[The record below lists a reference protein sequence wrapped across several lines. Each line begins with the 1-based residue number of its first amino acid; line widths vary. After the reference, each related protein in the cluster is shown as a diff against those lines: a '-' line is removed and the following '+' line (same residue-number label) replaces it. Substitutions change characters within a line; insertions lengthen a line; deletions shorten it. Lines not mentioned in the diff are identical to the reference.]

1 MSAPSRSMI
10 VMSAAL
16 CVSLLIGCITVW
28 MLLQKRNVS
37 KKTMQIAKPMSYKQV
52 SALRIPQLP
61 DTIFVEMLSDNP
73 RVMIFHNFLSADE
86 CQHLIQLAEPRMA
99 PSTVQLE
106 TLSTTPDRTSFT
118 TNLQRHETPVVKQV
132 ESRAVMFANY
142 PMENLEPLQV
152 VRYHP
157 NQFYRPHFD
166 YFEKGKRGTKEALAR
181 GGQRTVT
188 MFVYLNSLP
197 VEETGGATV
206 FPELN
211 LRVKPKA
218 GTAVYFLNVTPDGQE
233 DSRLLHAGEAPKM
246 STKYGLNI
254 WFRQRAFT

>member
-1 MSAPSRSMI
+1 
-10 VMSAAL
+10 
-16 CVSLLIGCITVW
+16 
-28 MLLQKRNVS
+28 
-37 KKTMQIAKPMSYKQV
+37 MSYKQV
-52 SALRIPQLP
+52 SALRIPQLQ

-106 TLSTTPDRTSFT
+106 KLETTPDRTSFT
-118 TNLQRHETPVVKQV
+118 TNLKRHETDVVKQV

-152 VRYHP
+152 VRYQP

-197 VEETGGATV
+197 AEETGGATI

-233 DSRLLHAGEAPKM
+233 DPRLLHGGEAPKM

-254 WFRQRAFT
+254 WFRQRAFI